1 LLYNCTNITIEQCKA
16 INNRNAITGLASDN
30 NTLTGNIL
38 AGNQY
43 HGLLLGDLVST
54 GSDHNLVVGNT
65 IYNNLDGV
73 YLEFSDGN
81 IIASNLVV
89 DNRENGIVLSNSHW
103 NNVSGNNASGN
114 GKMAQGNGI
123 FIEDSDDNVVSGNDA
138 CNNNVIGIHLYF
150 ARRTVVTSNNAS
162 HNTNHGIYMDN
173 SEHATIMN
181 NQVVYQAGTC
191 IPVFPWWGWIVLI
204 PIAFIFLVVIGSL
217 KIKNRM
223 RFNIRLP
230 RAFNIGKSVTR
241 LKARIAHHAEMQRER
256 HEQRAIEALK
266 RLIKVYTRI
275 KTSKMRSLLGMD
287 RFSFQKKILSWAEQ
301 YGFKLDGDWV
311 IFSEG
316 KLDTFIDDVDALF
329 NEWSNQE
336 KMKKNKI

>member
-1 LLYNCTNITIEQCKA
+1 
-16 INNRNAITGLASDN
+16 
-30 NTLTGNIL
+30 L

-54 GSDHNLVVGNT
+54 GSDNNLVVGNT
-65 IYNNLDGV
+65 IYDNLDGV
-73 YLEFSDGN
+73 YLDFSDGN
-81 IIASNLVV
+81 IIASNQVV
-89 DNRENGIVLSNSHW
+89 ANRENGIVLSFSHW

-114 GKMAQGNGI
+114 GKMAEGNGI
-123 FIEDSDDNVVSGNDA
+123 FIENSDDNVISGNDA
-138 CNNNVIGIHLYF
+138 CNNNVNGIHLYF

-173 SEHATIMN
+173 SEHATVMN
-181 NQVVYQAGTC
+181 NQVVYRTGNCITDDFGTGNTVENNTC
-191 IPVFPWWGWIVLI
+191 EFVGIPVFPWWGWIVLI

-217 KIKNRM
+217 KIKTRM

-230 RAFNIGKSVTR
+230 RAFNVAKSVTR
-241 LKARIAHHAEMQRER
+241 LKARIAHHTEMQRER

-275 KTSKMRSLLGMD
+275 KASRMRSLLGMD
-287 RFSFQKKILSWAEQ
+287 RVSFQKKILSWAEQ

-311 IFSEG
+311 LFPEG
-316 KLDTFIDDVDALF
+316 NLDAFIDDVDAMF
-329 NEWSNQE
+329 NEWSSQE